1 MEAKNKSRETSGSVE
16 EFPDRLP
23 AEGQVAAADD
33 MPAATIFERQT
44 TLKDAFSMLL
54 ASDVQAG
61 IVVDGDGAVLGLVT
75 ADMIGERMR
84 QAS

>member
-1 MEAKNKSRETSGSVE
+1 MP
-16 EFPDRLP
+16 PDP
-23 AEGQVAAADD
+23 VFD
-33 MPAATIFERQT
+33 PYT

-61 IVVDGDGAVLGLVT
+61 VVVGDGGAVRGLVT

-84 QAS
+84 Q